1 MMIWTTQTGIFTNK
15 IQIKIDNIYMT
26 EDEIDKIA
34 QKVADLVLDGILQN
48 ADAVWHDNTELEEQK
63 LLTELAGAMTALDFQ
78 LEAENYAACEDL
90 KKQIIKIENKLN
102 KFK

>member
-1 MMIWTTQTGIFTNK
+1 MTN
-15 IQIKIDNIYMT
+15 
-26 EDEIDKIA
+26 EEIER
-34 QKVADLVLDGILQN
+34 VAERVSQLVLQGILQGQEVISHI
-48 ADAVWHDNTELEEQK
+48 DEEQS

-78 LEAENYAACEDL
+78 LEAENYIACDEL

>member
-1 MMIWTTQTGIFTNK
+1 MTDKEIE
-15 IQIKIDNIYMT
+15 QIAIRVS
-26 EDEIDKIA
+26 
-34 QKVADLVLDGILQN
+34 QLVLDGILQN
-48 ADAVWHDNTELEEQK
+48 SLISFQDDEAEEQS

-90 KKQIIKIENKLN
+90 KQQIIKIENKLN

>member
-1 MMIWTTQTGIFTNK
+1 MTDK
-15 IQIKIDNIYMT
+15 QIEQMAIRVS
-26 EDEIDKIA
+26 
-34 QKVADLVLDGILQN
+34 QLVLDGILQN
-48 ADAVWHDNTELEEQK
+48 SLISFQDDEAEEQS

>member
-1 MMIWTTQTGIFTNK
+1 MTN
-15 IQIKIDNIYMT
+15 
-26 EDEIDKIA
+26 EEIER
-34 QKVADLVLDGILQN
+34 VAERVSQLVLQGILQGQEVISHV
-48 ADAVWHDNTELEEQK
+48 DEEQS

-78 LEAENYAACEDL
+78 LEAENYIACDEL